1 MCGGGEAT
9 FARRAIDRSGSW
21 QKGCV
26 MSKRGARVAVWL
38 LLVLWFVPAT
48 GQAQLF
54 KKAAQ
59 RRAARQGAGSSGS
72 TQPPKTGLFGKPK
85 QPKTGGLLNR
95 NSQPVDRTQPKTGL
109 FGKPKEPKSGGLFH
123 RNKGDVAGPTTQKSG
138 LFGKR
143 RGAASS
149 PYASYNQ
156 QQRNQ
161 QAAANSVQRS
171 QRVSASEPLFAARA
185 DDRATSSADTPAVAR
200 SSPERARG
208 DRPGDAAT
216 PGRGDRSATTDN
228 SAIVRTRPKVPQRT
242 QPAARVPHQPLKNT
256 SQDLPVARP
265 TSPLAAPP
273 EVRSSIDILA

>member
-9 FARRAIDRSGSW
+9 FARRATDRSGSW

-95 NSQPVDRTQPKTGL
+95 NSQPVDRTQPQTGL

-149 PYASYNQ
+149 PYAQLQST
-156 QQRNQ
+156 
-161 QAAANSVQRS
+161 AAKSTGGRQLCAAFTASVS
-171 QRVSASEPLFAARA
+171 QR
-185 DDRATSSADTPAVAR
+185 TPVCC
-200 SSPERARG
+200 
-208 DRPGDAAT
+208 
-216 PGRGDRSATTDN
+216 PGRRPCHVLCGHTSRCPIFPRAS
-228 SAIVRTRPKVPQRT
+228 TR
-242 QPAARVPHQPLKNT
+242 
-256 SQDLPVARP
+256 
-265 TSPLAAPP
+265 
-273 EVRSSIDILA
+273 